1 MASRYEILSP
11 SGEILGIVERKQADE
26 SNLHQRLLTADSR
39 LLGVLRRV
47 DTGGSSSREYRY
59 DEPADGSLQ
68 GLELRQTAASLKQA
82 GTWSVNGLRTVSEES
97 RLLVVAHQ
105 LIIEPWAAGE
115 NAADKT
121 RHDQSGGRH

>member
-11 SGEILGIVERKQADE
+11 SGEILGIVERKQTDE
-26 SNLHQRLLTADSR
+26 SNLHQRLLAADGR